1 MPTIAQLPPASSV
14 SDSDELPVYQNGQ
27 TLAAT
32 RAQVLAG
39 MQTALA
45 LPAGTILGSVG
56 PGVAAPVPI
65 TIGGNLMLSGTTLAA
80 TASPFEISALPP
92 GKSPA
97 PGDLIALGQVGANV
111 GVSYST
117 LMQAVGGVA
126 EVPAGAMVAT
136 AAGASALRTIAAL
149 AANAVAI
156 EDFGAVGD
164 GVTNDA
170 AALIAALASGNPV
183 RFGPRTYRIDGEC
196 DIGGATAALIGVV
209 GATLLTRGAQDVTG
223 SASTPCWISVSA
235 TNFFADGIIFD
246 ANQSI
251 TVNSFAVA
259 VQPTCV
265 AANIVRCSFR
275 NAMGQNNGWGLA
287 ILPSD
292 PTLTRHH
299 IHDCEFSANAVDG
312 CWVAATDAVVVSG
325 CRAYDNARYGI
336 YVDSQD
342 PTFALKIR
350 EVTLI
355 GNSCW
360 NNLWGMVLGNFNQTN
375 TVPGT
380 YGNGNPDVLTA
391 LVANNNLY
399 HNTGYGLSV
408 SGRNILVTGNILSNN
423 GPSDGPSGG
432 GMLANTGYCRIVSNM
447 IVGAGAFGIDAGG
460 SVFLELAGNY
470 INGAEFGLGIGGSQ
484 NCTVRGN
491 FIQDCAAAIIVLNVE
506 SDGRG
511 NNFGISCNNLS
522 LIGNWIYYGAGG
534 QGIVLRDAPQ
544 TVLVADNV
552 VVATGGADPLDS
564 LIPYTDG
571 LVLRGNLLNFSSSW
585 TTNPDASSGVN
596 TLVFPDLVDRVAISQ
611 SIGAIQSMV
620 SASAIRSV
628 GQITFIKVTNGGSGY
643 SAASVAIAGAG
654 SGATASAFIANGV
667 IIGITI
673 TNAGSGYGAGTTA
686 TISGNGSGA
695 TLSVQVGLPVVQ
707 GRSLTLSGAIALQ
720 FEAAGSAPAQQNWTG
735 APITVPPNSLI
746 DWVGFGG
753 GWQAVRFT
761 QSDYIAPNGDGS
773 VVLQSQQGDVALHP
787 RANGML
793 RIISD
798 TEPVG
803 CVALIGRGSPEAVV
817 PAPPGSSFRNLNGGV
832 GSTFWIKQNGTATT
846 GWAAIG

>member
-56 PGVAAPVPI
+56 PGVASPVPI
-65 TIGGNLMLSGTTLAA
+65 TIGGNLTLNGTTLAA
-80 TASPFEISALPP
+80 TAAPFEISALPP
-92 GKSPA
+92 GQSPA
-97 PGDLIALGQVGANV
+97 PGDLIALGQAGANV
-111 GVSYST
+111 AASYSS

-126 EVPAGAMVAT
+126 NVPAGAMVAT
-136 AAGASALRTIAAL
+136 ATGAVVARTIAAL
-149 AANAVAI
+149 ATNAVAI

-170 AALIAALASGNPV
+170 QALLAALASGNPV
-183 RFGPRTYRIDGEC
+183 RFGPKTYRIDGEC

-209 GATLLTRGAQDVTG
+209 GATILTRGAQDATG
-223 SASTPCWISVSA
+223 TASVACWISVSA
-235 TNFFADGIIFD
+235 TTFFADGIIFD
-246 ANQSI
+246 ANRSI
-251 TVNSFAVA
+251 TVDSFAVA
-259 VQPTCV
+259 VQSSCV
-265 AANIVRCSFR
+265 AANVFRCSFR
-275 NAMGQNNGWGLA
+275 NAMGQTNGWGLA
-287 ILPSD
+287 ILHSD
-292 PTLTRHH
+292 PALTRHH

-312 CWVAATDAVVVSG
+312 CWVAATDAVSVSG
-325 CRAYDNARYGI
+325 CRAYDNTRYGI

-350 EVTLI
+350 EVMIT
-355 GNSCW
+355 GNTCW
-360 NNLWGMVLGNFNQTN
+360 NNLWGLVLGNFNQTN
-375 TVPGT
+375 TVPGV
-380 YGNGNPDVLTA
+380 YGNGNPDVLSA

-399 HNTGYGLSV
+399 QNTGYGLSV

-423 GPSDGPSGG
+423 GPSGG

-511 NNFGISCNNLS
+511 DNFGISCNNLS

-544 TVLVADNV
+544 AVLVADNV

-571 LVLRGNLLNFSSSW
+571 LLLRGNLLNFSPSW
-585 TTNPDASSGVN
+585 TVNPDASSGVN
-596 TLVFPDLVDRVAISQ
+596 TLVFPDLVDQVEISQ
-611 SIGAIQSMV
+611 SGGPIQSMV
-620 SASAIRSV
+620 SAAASRSA
-628 GQITFIKVTNGGSGY
+628 GQITYIKVTNGGSGY
-643 SAASVAIAGAG
+643 STASVAISGAG
-654 SGATASAFIANGV
+654 SGAAASTFIANGV

-707 GRSLTLSGAIALQ
+707 GRSLTLGGAIALQ

-746 DWVGFGG
+746 DWVGMGG

-787 RANGML
+787 RANGMV

-817 PAPPGSSFRNLNGGV
+817 SAPPGSSFRNLNGGV
-832 GSTFWIKQNGTATT
+832 GSTFWIKQTGTTTT